1 MNHNRKT
8 GKRVS
13 TILKGAAAAAVL
25 ILVVYIMVNGL
36 GLVEGL
42 DFGAGAYYYADIP
55 NFSSYVS
62 GDHYESQTPMWV
74 IILLFLAWGALM
86 YRLWSWIE
94 KRG

>member
-42 DFGAGAYYYADIP
+42 DFGAGAY
-55 NFSSYVS
+55 
-62 GDHYESQTPMWV
+62 
-74 IILLFLAWGALM
+74 
-86 YRLWSWIE
+86 
-94 KRG
+94 